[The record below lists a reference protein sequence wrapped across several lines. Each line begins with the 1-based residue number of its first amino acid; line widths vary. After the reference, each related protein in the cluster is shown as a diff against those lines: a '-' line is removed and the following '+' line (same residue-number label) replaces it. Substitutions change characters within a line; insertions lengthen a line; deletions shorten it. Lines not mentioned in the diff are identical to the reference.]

1 MLTKSLW
8 VIYKFL
14 GLFDNALNAD
24 NKYSFLN
31 RDNLKQHFQMQL
43 TQKLNIFSEI
53 LLHFRNLDSILN
65 IF

>member
-14 GLFDNALNAD
+14 GLFANALSAD